1 MTEDRRSMF
10 GPLVGS
16 IDEGTSSARFL
27 VFAAETSELL
37 TYHQI
42 EIPQMCPREGWVEQD
57 PRQILKAVKDCMET
71 TVDNLH
77 KLDIDPMDIVAIGI
91 TNQRE
96 TVVVWD
102 RFTGEPLYN
111 AIVWLDVRTT
121 TTVDEVLAN
130 VRDRNQDC
138 LKSLCGLPVSTY
150 FSAVKVRWLMD
161 NVAEVKL
168 AMEQKRCY
176 FGTMDTW
183 LLWNLTGG
191 SDGGLYITDVTNASR
206 TMLMNIKTLAWDAT
220 LCKFFGIPMDLLPEI
235 RSSSEIYGYLTDGSL
250 QGVPISG
257 CLGDQQSALVGQ
269 MCLRQGQAK
278 NTYGTG
284 CFLLYNTGIS
294 VVHSN
299 HGLLTTV
306 AYKLGKSANAVYALE
321 GSVAICG
328 AAMKW
333 LRDNLQILSDVSESD
348 KIAQSDRDRS
358 EVYFVPAF
366 SGLYAPF
373 WRKDARSVICGITED
388 TTNVAIVRAALEA
401 VCFQTRDILDAM
413 NQDCGIPLTKLLVDG
428 GMTSNNYVM
437 QLQADLCGIPVV
449 RPLMTETTAL
459 GAAMAAGSAEGIGV
473 WDLENLQ
480 AVGSDIFRPSISE
493 DERDMKYSRWK
504 MAIERSLGWVT
515 FENNADMDE
524 EDKQKLVLA
533 SMPAGLFLISTVA
546 LLLVAARRLALR

>member
-1 MTEDRRSMF
+1 YCKVCHYF
-10 GPLVGS
+10 
-16 IDEGTSSARFL
+16 
-27 VFAAETSELL
+27 
-37 TYHQI
+37 
-42 EIPQMCPREGWVEQD
+42 
-57 PRQILKAVKDCMET
+57 
-71 TVDNLH
+71 
-77 KLDIDPMDIVAIGI
+77 
-91 TNQRE
+91 
-96 TVVVWD
+96 
-102 RFTGEPLYN
+102 
-111 AIVWLDVRTT
+111 IVWLDVRTT

-183 LLWNLTGG
+183 LLWAKGTLWRIVGCEFYSELSLLQNLTGG

-294 VVHSN
+294 LKQSFRAKMPWSTGADVTRRFVYFYGRHLQWTSNQSGHELLQVSRAEDFDRGYLTTEDVCRRSRRNVVHSN

-480 AVGSDIFRPSISE
+480 AVGSDTFRPSISE